1 MREREIEIRSP
12 ALQKKRLCITSIITT
27 YNTFHSATLWTSD
40 KPISALGCVSVNL
53 RHLYWITLDML
64 KYKPRLVQNSYIS
77 LNIPW
82 RDILKLTCAQSF
94 HSTDVWL
101 ELLWFWAKGW
111 GWGKGQQ
118 PIHWPLFIF
127 LFFTMLK
134 CCKTWT
140 TYINFLTYISWHIK
154 KFIYLCIAVNV
165 VCVCIY
171 IYVFRFKF
179 IYNALLQ
186 KCEPLFP
193 SLAVLWNK
201 SSAVSLSVKL
211 PFFENLTL
219 FNFFS

>member
-1 MREREIEIRSP
+1 MREMEIEIRPPS
-12 ALQKKRLCITSIITT
+12 LQKKRLCITSIITT

-40 KPISALGCVSVNL
+40 KPISALSCVSVNL
-53 RHLYWITLDML
+53 RHLYWIILDML
-64 KYKPRLVQNSYIS
+64 KYNPKLVQNSYIS

-82 RDILKLTCAQSF
+82 RDVLKLTSAQSF
-94 HSTDVWL
+94 RSADVWS

-111 GWGKGQQ
+111 GKKKRGQQ
-118 PIHWPLFIF
+118 PIHWPLFIFF

-140 TYINFLTYISWHIK
+140 IYINFLTYISWRIK
-154 KFIYLCIAVNV
+154 KFIYLCIAVNL
-165 VCVCIY
+165 VCVY
-171 IYVFRFKF
+171 IYMSLDFKF

-211 PFFENLTL
+211 PFFENL
-219 FNFFS
+219 NVKFFS